1 MRFGQGF
8 ADDSEFAARVP
19 NHRFIPKIRNAGEL
33 TPFPMPFPT
42 EDEFWMQAR
51 SFLETYAEPLDAIL
65 APNEFLD
72 CFSGVY
78 HYNVSYLLPAEQF
91 QFVVFHKGMALEI
104 EAPVALKVLEQFHPV
119 FANEVFVIYASAPIA
134 GVQPPDKVHIT
145 ALMRQFD
152 EVFEALEQSH
162 RPPTYAAVITTY
174 NRPQSLARSL
184 PQVLALGIPVVV
196 VDDASTPENH
206 QENCQI
212 AQQHQVPLI
221 GLPENR
227 GLPNAMNVG
236 LEYWLAD
243 PAIEW
248 ISYFQDDV
256 DINPDTLK
264 VLAQIQDPRDRPLLA
279 GRDALEHPN
288 FGTGEIAGYPV
299 LYKRSMPGQHLHAH
313 RDYWRGVMPIPT
325 PYLGAPKP
333 DRGKPGQGADEDW
346 WITCW
351 SPRSI
356 VKQGGY
362 VVCVPGLVRSFR
374 TSAED
379 STWGNLSELSVESRT
394 VDLPQ
399 PIAYPTPVA
408 QVSQL
413 PAFSEAASGEKQAA
427 QPLSK
432 KPKSEPQPIVVPS
445 DLSLAGVNVLVDGYN
460 LQLKKGTGIKTYGIS
475 LIQALTLLGA
485 HIDVLLSRGGYKSNE
500 ILDEVFFF
508 DNPAENHSLL
518 FLLKGLA
525 KSTSPLYRARRRRGD
540 RNFVVTRGQ
549 HSEDVLKYAESFN
562 LPQCYGVANV
572 LYKKLGLKTQIS
584 VPEKI
589 DLWHATY
596 PLPMQIR
603 GAKKITTVHDL
614 IPLRLPYA
622 TLDDKE
628 NFYFKIR
635 DALKESAAIITVSES
650 SKQDLLTY
658 FDEADPDKIIV
669 TYQPIALEPLEAS
682 KREVA
687 EFLER
692 YGLEYQK
699 YFLFVGAI
707 EPKKNVGRL
716 IDAYSGLDTD
726 MPLVIVGKKGWLWE
740 DELSKVGYVS
750 NSKNPGKQVKLLE
763 YVPTSSLRYL
773 YRGAL
778 CLVFPSLYEGF
789 GLPPVEAMSFGCPV
803 ITSNV
808 SCLPE
813 VCGNAAVY
821 VDPYEVGDIRDK
833 MAGLLNSPAL
843 RSQLS
848 TEGKQVAKFFSMTN
862 YLRRIHA
869 AYRQA
874 LQ

>member
-1 MRFGQGF
+1 M
-8 ADDSEFAARVP
+8 S
-19 NHRFIPKIRNAGEL
+19 
-33 TPFPMPFPT
+33 FPT
-42 EDEFWMQAR
+42 EDKFWMQAR
-51 SFLETYAEPLDAIL
+51 SFLEKYAESLDAIL

-72 CFSGVY
+72 FFAGTY

-91 QFVVFHKGMALEI
+91 QFVVFHKGMATEI
-104 EAPVALKVLEQFHPV
+104 EAPVAFKVLEQFYPV
-119 FANEVFVIYASAPIA
+119 FANEVFVIYSKALIA
-134 GVQPPDKVHIT
+134 GVQSPDKVHIT
-145 ALMRQFD
+145 GLVRQFD
-152 EVFEALEQSH
+152 EAFEALEQSP
-162 RPPTYAAVITTY
+162 RAIAYAAVITTY

-196 VDDASTPENH
+196 VDDASTPKNYREN
-206 QENCQI
+206 QQI
-212 AQQHQVPLI
+212 TRQHSVPLI
-221 GLPENR
+221 RVPENR
-227 GLPNAMNVG
+227 GLPNAMNMG

-243 PAIEW
+243 PDIDW

-256 DINPDTLK
+256 DIHPDTLK

-288 FGTGEIAGYPV
+288 FGTGEIAGYKV

-333 DRGKPGQGADEDW
+333 DLGKPGQGADEDW

-374 TSAED
+374 TSAAD
-379 STWGNLSELSVESRT
+379 STWGNLSELAVESRT
-394 VDLPQ
+394 IDLAQ
-399 PIAYPTPVA
+399 PIAVREPVA
-408 QVSQL
+408 EMSQSAEAQEIEAQEIEQVK
-413 PAFSEAASGEKQAA
+413 FEKQAIA
-427 QPLSK
+427 
-432 KPKSEPQPIVVPS
+432 VPP
-445 DLSLAGVNVLVDGYN
+445 DLSLAGVNVLIDGYN
-460 LQLKKGTGIKTYGIS
+460 LQLTKGTGIKTYGLS
-475 LIQALTLLGA
+475 LVQALTLLGA

-500 ILDEVFFF
+500 ILNEVFFF
-508 DNPAENHSLL
+508 DNPIENRSLP

-525 KSTSPLYRARRRRGD
+525 KTASPLYRARRRKGD

-549 HSEDVLKYAESFN
+549 YNEDFLKYAASFN
-562 LPQCYGVANV
+562 LPQCYDIANI
-572 LYKKLGLKTQIS
+572 LYKKLGIKTQIS
-584 VPEKI
+584 IPEKI

-603 GAKKITTVHDL
+603 GAKKITTIHDL

-635 DALKESAAIITVSES
+635 DALKESSAIITVSES

-669 TYQPIALEPLEAS
+669 TYQPIALEPLIAS
-682 KREVA
+682 RREVS

-692 YGLEYQK
+692 YGIENQK

-716 IDAYSGLDTD
+716 IDAYAGLDTD
-726 MPLVIVGKKGWLWE
+726 LPLVIVGKKGWLWE
-740 DELSKVGYVS
+740 DELSKVGYAAG
-750 NSKNPGKQVKLLE
+750 SKNPGKQVRLLE
-763 YVPTSSLRYL
+763 YIPASSLRYL
-773 YRGAL
+773 YSGAF

-789 GLPPVEAMSFGCPV
+789 GLPPLEAMSFGCPV

-813 VCGNAAVY
+813 ICGDAALY

-833 MAGLLNSPAL
+833 MEGLLGNPAL

-848 TEGKQVAKFFSMTN
+848 TLGKQVAKFFSMEN

-869 AYRQA
+869 AYQQA
-874 LQ
+874 LK

>member
-1 MRFGQGF
+1 
-8 ADDSEFAARVP
+8 
-19 NHRFIPKIRNAGEL
+19 
-33 TPFPMPFPT
+33 MPFPT
-42 EDEFWMQAR
+42 EDKFWMQAR
-51 SFLETYAEPLDAIL
+51 SFLEKYAEPLDAIL
-65 APNEFLD
+65 APNEFLE
-72 CFSGVY
+72 FFPGTY
-78 HYNVSYLLPAEQF
+78 HYNVSYLLPATQF
-91 QFVVFHKGMALEI
+91 QFVAFHKGMATEI
-104 EAPVALKVLEQFHPV
+104 EAPVALQVLEQFHPV
-119 FANEVFVIYASAPIA
+119 FANEVFVIYAKTLIA
-134 GVQPPDKVHIT
+134 GVPSPDRVHIT
-145 ALMRQFD
+145 GLVRQFD
-152 EVFEALEQSH
+152 EAFEASEQPPRS
-162 RPPTYAAVITTY
+162 PTYAAVITTY

-184 PQVLALGIPVVV
+184 PQALALGIPVVV
-196 VDDASTPENH
+196 VDDASTPEHAKKNR
-206 QENCQI
+206 QI
-212 AQQHQVPLI
+212 TEQYQVPLI
-221 GLPENR
+221 CIPENR
-227 GLPNAMNVG
+227 GLPNAMNAG

-243 PAIEW
+243 PDIDW

-264 VLAQIQDPRDRPLLA
+264 VLAQIQDRRDRPLLA

-288 FGTGEIAGYPV
+288 FGIGEIAGYRV

-333 DRGKPGQGADEDW
+333 DKGKPGQGADEDW

-351 SPRSI
+351 SPQSI

-374 TSAED
+374 TSAAD
-379 STWGNLSELSVESRT
+379 STWGNLSELAVEGRT

-399 PIAYPTPVA
+399 PIAVREPVD
-408 QVSQL
+408 QISQPSG
-413 PAFSEAASGEKQAA
+413 PAVKEQGEEQGEEQHVGQIESEK
-427 QPLSK
+427 
-432 KPKSEPQPIVVPS
+432 QPIVVPP
-445 DLSLAGVNVLVDGYN
+445 DLSLVGVNVLIDGYN
-460 LQLKKGTGIKTYGIS
+460 LQLTKGTGIKTYGLS

-500 ILDEVFFF
+500 ILNEVFFF
-508 DNPAENHSLL
+508 DNPIENRSLP

-525 KSTSPLYRARRRRGD
+525 KTASPMYRARRRKGD

-549 HSEDVLKYAESFN
+549 YSEDFLKYAASFN
-562 LPQCYGVANV
+562 LPQCYDIANI
-572 LYKKLGLKTQIS
+572 LYKKLKLKTQIS
-584 VPEKI
+584 IPEKI

-622 TLDDKE
+622 TLDDKA

-635 DALKESAAIITVSES
+635 DALKESSAIITVSES

-658 FDEADPDKIIV
+658 FEEADPDKIIV
-669 TYQPIALEPLEAS
+669 TYQPIALEPLVAS
-682 KREVA
+682 RREIS

-692 YGLEYQK
+692 YGLEHQK

-716 IDAYSGLDTD
+716 IDAYAGLDTD
-726 MPLVIVGKKGWLWE
+726 LPLVIVGKKGWLWE
-740 DELSKVGYVS
+740 DELSRVGYVAD
-750 NSKNPGKQVKLLE
+750 SKNPGKQVKLLE
-763 YVPTSSLRYL
+763 YVPASSLRYL
-773 YRGAL
+773 YSGAF

-813 VCGNAAVY
+813 ICGDAALY
-821 VDPYEVGDIRDK
+821 VDPYEIGDIRDK
-833 MAGLLNSPAL
+833 MEGLLGNPAL
-843 RSQLS
+843 RSHLS
-848 TEGKQVAKFFSMTN
+848 TLGQQVAQFFSMEN

-874 LQ
+874 LK